1 MESRFLECSGPA
13 GLERFECLRSAPV
26 VAGERPPD
34 VLRRLVLS
42 KKCEKEEI
50 SDGYLFFCMFDP
62 ARFERFEVLR
72 SAAVVVTISNTCK
85 T

>member
-1 MESRFLECSGPA
+1 MDSRFLECSGPA

-42 KKCEKEEI
+42 IRCEKEEI
-50 SDGYLFFCMFDP
+50 SDGYLFFCMFECLCSAP
-62 ARFERFEVLR
+62 VVAGERLVLF
-72 SAAVVVTISNTCK
+72 
-85 T
+85 